1 MASPSEEYVATD
13 AGEPTLTRAPPRHG
27 NTCEGRLRVLDAFL
41 QAYDPRLFDEDATS
55 ASFDGP
61 VDIFM
66 DVGLGD
72 GPWTLLEFADL
83 LAARRNS
90 GTLKV
95 VGTECDPE
103 RLAAAVAALPDPR
116 PPMLDL
122 RLAETTGWFR
132 LPVLPT
138 ETLLCLRVMNVLR
151 DYHPAD
157 AQRAFGVL
165 AAQLPA
171 GALMVEGTCDGD
183 GDRACVALASRSGDA
198 STLVV
203 QGIAFLADLT
213 QHHATGSRA
222 KVWRRPP
229 PHWFRLPQA
238 WMHEDPHAPNALR
251 CFLTQWKQAA
261 ESVRA
266 DVAPA
271 IPRVRDWWQRS
282 AHRLA
287 AEDPNV
293 VRNADWLD
301 RGWLVWTPP
310 PDLLTFPS
318 LLTPTQD

>member
-41 QAYDPRLFDEDATS
+41 QAYDPPLFDEGATS
-55 ASFDGP
+55 ASADGP

-183 GDRACVALASRSGDA
+183 GPGVRGTGEPVGGRILARRPGHRVSRGSNAAPRNRLPGQGVAAPPTALVPAPAGLDARGPPRPERSPLLPNPVGTSRGERKGGRGPGHPPRSG
-198 STLVV
+198 LVAAV
-203 QGIAFLADLT
+203 RPQTRRRGP
-213 QHHATGSRA
+213 
-222 KVWRRPP
+222 KRRP
-229 PHWFRLPQA
+229 
-238 WMHEDPHAPNALR
+238 
-251 CFLTQWKQAA
+251 
-261 ESVRA
+261 
-266 DVAPA
+266 
-271 IPRVRDWWQRS
+271 
-282 AHRLA
+282 
-287 AEDPNV
+287 
-293 VRNADWLD
+293 
-301 RGWLVWTPP
+301 
-310 PDLLTFPS
+310 
-318 LLTPTQD
+318 